1 MPVSVAFIRELENVE
16 PQLRRVLISMLEE
29 LERQREE
36 SVTKTEFNEL
46 KEIVCDLGKTVQE
59 LAEAQRRSEERLT
72 RLEETV
78 QELAEAQKRT
88 EEEIAKLVRRM
99 DAFEKR
105 LEAVEDRL
113 EGISNSIGYSLGNTA
128 YKGLPRVLAE
138 RYGVEVEGQLVRRY
152 VSVGAKEIQINIY
165 GYARKNGRRL
175 LVLGE
180 CKVRPSKR
188 EIGRFEKYARRIAE
202 QEGKEVF
209 LVFVGHDFP
218 PKIEELLEE
227 KGIAY
232 FWSYEL
238 EG

>member
-1 MPVSVAFIRELENVE
+1 MPYSIALFK
-16 PQLRRVLISMLEE
+16 VLQNIDPPVRQALIAILEE
-29 LERQREE
+29 IERQRRE
-36 SVTKTEFNEL
+36 SVTKDDFKEL
-46 KEIVCDLGKTVQE
+46 KEVV
-59 LAEAQRRSEERLT
+59 R
-72 RLEETV
+72 
-78 QELAEAQKRT
+78 ELAEAQKRT

-113 EGISNSIGYSLGNTA
+113 EGISNSIGYSLENTA

-209 LVFVGHDFP
+209 LVFVR
-218 PKIEELLEE
+218 
-227 KGIAY
+227 
-232 FWSYEL
+232 
-238 EG
+238 